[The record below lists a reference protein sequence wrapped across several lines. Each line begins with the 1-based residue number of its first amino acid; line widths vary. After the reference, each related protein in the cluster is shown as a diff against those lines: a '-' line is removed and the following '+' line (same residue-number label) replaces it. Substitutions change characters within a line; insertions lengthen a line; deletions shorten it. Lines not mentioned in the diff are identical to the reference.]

1 MIRVENGLVVE
12 VYSGLA
18 PEVLEH
24 LKSLY
29 PGSEWVD
36 TEEGWSRGDKWP
48 KESVTPVDPVNP
60 PPILRDAR
68 MELEAIITQKKQTYL
83 AKWPSSS
90 QVDLWPLYSKEIA
103 ALAEGMEPTPLNCPS
118 LAGGLSVEL
127 GVTWDQVPSEA
138 IPTFALVIIAAKARH
153 SAELARLERAYQT
166 VLAMGEVED
175 VKEAFEVAYES

>member
-1 MIRVENGLVVE
+1 MLRVEDGLVVE

-48 KESVTPVDPVNP
+48 KEPTAPVEPVEPLP
-60 PPILRDAR
+60 PNRNIR
-68 MELEAIITQKKQTYL
+68 MELETIIAQKKQAYL

-90 QVDLWPLYSKEIA
+90 QADLWPLYSQEIT
-103 ALAEGMEPTPLNCPS
+103 ALADGAEPNPFSCPS
-118 LAGGLSVEL
+118 LAGALSVTL
-127 GVTWDQVPSEA
+127 GVSWDQVSSEA
-138 IPTFALVIIAAKARH
+138 ITTFALSITAAKARH

-175 VKEAFEVAYES
+175 VKAAFEVAYES